1 MWYVFPQI
9 RGLGLSGT
17 TAYFSIKDLTE
28 AVDYYAHPVLGER
41 LIEITSALLD
51 IDNNDPVAVFG
62 IPDAYKLRSCMTLF
76 KHAAPDNE
84 LFQRVLEKFYQGVE
98 DEKTLEQL

>member
-51 IDNNDPVAVFG
+51 IENSDPVAVFG

-84 LFQRVLEKFYQGVE
+84 LFQRVLEKFCQGAE
-98 DEKTLEQL
+98 DKKTLEQL